1 MPLSTPVAHAPSHR
15 PAGGEEDRRREAL
28 RAALITESGRLHAL
42 ARRMLGE
49 HHAAEDAVQDA
60 CLRALLALDRFR
72 GDASMGT
79 WLYRITANVCLDEL
93 RRRRRVVVQ
102 PETDAGEHRTL
113 DVDFTEAVLGGAHVA
128 DALAALPNTL
138 RAALVL
144 TDVWGFNYADA
155 SAVLGVPVGTLGSRV
170 HRARASM
177 RANLE
182 PKLDT
187 AA

>member
-1 MPLSTPVAHAPSHR
+1 MSVCTSSAHAPALR
-15 PAGGEEDRRREAL
+15 PAGDEEQRREAL
-28 RAALITESGRLHAL
+28 GAAITTDSPRLHAL

-60 CLRALLALDRFR
+60 CLRALQALDRFR

-93 RRRRRVVVQ
+93 RRRRRLVVQ
-102 PETDAGEHRTL
+102 AETGGEGEHRAVE
-113 DVDFTEAVLGGAHVA
+113 VDFTDAVLGGAHVA
-128 DALAALPNTL
+128 DALAALPRAL

-182 PKLDT
+182 PALDV

>member
-1 MPLSTPVAHAPSHR
+1 MPTYTPLANAPSHR
-15 PAGGEEDRRREAL
+15 PGGNETLRREAL
-28 RAALITESGRLHAL
+28 RLAIIANTPRLHAL
-42 ARRMLGE
+42 ARRMLGD

-60 CLRALLALDRFR
+60 CLRACTALDRYR

-102 PETDAGEHRTL
+102 PESDDGSRQMVE
-113 DVDFTEAVLGGAHVA
+113 VDFSESVLRDSQVA
-128 DALAALPNTL
+128 TALATLPRNL

-144 TDVWGFNYADA
+144 TDVWGYTYADA
-155 SAVLGVPVGTLGSRV
+155 SAILGVPAGTLGSRV
-170 HRARASM
+170 HRAKASM
-177 RANLE
+177 RAILE
-182 PKLDT
+182 PQLDV

>member
-1 MPLSTPVAHAPSHR
+1 MPASTSLEDAPSYR
-15 PAGGEEDRRREAL
+15 PGGNETLRQEAL
-28 RAALITESGRLHAL
+28 RLAIIANSPRLHAL

-60 CLRALLALDRFR
+60 CLRALAALDRYR

-93 RRRRRVVVQ
+93 RRRRRLVVQ
-102 PETDAGEHRTL
+102 PEPEDGDHRMVE
-113 DVDFTEAVLGGAHVA
+113 VDFAETVLDGGRVA
-128 DALAALPNTL
+128 AALATLPRNL

-155 SAVLGVPVGTLGSRV
+155 SAILGIPVGTLGSRL
-170 HRARASM
+170 HRAKSSM
-177 RANLE
+177 RAILQ
-182 PKLDT
+182 PQLAV